1 MDFFDQ
7 TCKNRPKTEKEN
19 ITIEF
24 YIFEIVS
31 VQNFGFWI
39 SNLINPFM
47 TEAIII

>member
-24 YIFEIVS
+24 YIFEIVF

-47 TEAIII
+47 TEAVII